1 MSDDQENNS
10 SSSGSGDSE
19 GPVLRWVLCNI
30 GRCPVPTVTSSSVPC
45 RFCLFAG
52 YRASVFH
59 ENEDSGLEIVQGLP
73 DLERKV
79 AREVRNSRI
88 QVRYAPNPRNGYA
101 DIELHPGC
109 IHCGVPEAQVEERQL
124 VRCECGNEICRLC
137 VEIHVRH
144 HFETVKERL
153 EFCRSTNRHGAAA
166 RYRGTELCSICH
178 RASLEHLER
187 VIGHISAFLESLD
200 NPR

>member
-52 YRASVFH
+52 YQASVF
-59 ENEDSGLEIVQGLP
+59 QGLREHPGTP

-88 QVRYAPNPRNGYA
+88 QVRYA

-109 IHCGVPEAQVEERQL
+109 THCGVPEAQVEERQL

-187 VIGHISAFLESLD
+187 VIGHISPFLESLD